1 MSLQENQDKALK
13 MFENILNRESLQS
26 NISLVALFVLFFET
40 LKDFMIDRPLG
51 FYCFDSSEMKDGK
64 FVYKEND
71 TYKHAVRGL
80 DPKRIF
86 HASVLWFQK
95 EGALSEDEVYI
106 IFQAEKRRND
116 FVHEFFNVLT
126 EGWKDEDTLLLG
138 EIISLYQ
145 RLDSWWVF
153 NIEFDGVEVPNP
165 ETVKQ
170 EDCYSLSAAILNVI
184 KDIVLGNDKPYSGW
198 MEQIREAVQ
207 RQRNRKVK
215 NE

>member
-40 LKDFMIDRPLG
+40 MKDFIIDRPRG
-51 FYCFDSSEMKDGK
+51 FFCLDSCEMKDGK
-64 FVYKEND
+64 FVYKENE
-71 TYKHAVRGL
+71 TYQRAVRDL

-86 HASVLWFQK
+86 HASVKWFQK

-116 FVHEFFNVLT
+116 FVHEFFNVLA
-126 EGWKDEDTLLLG
+126 EGWKDEDTILLG
-138 EIISLYQ
+138 KIISLYQ

-153 NIEFDGVEVPNP
+153 NIEIATDEVSGK
-165 ETVKQ
+165 EKITQ
-170 EDCYSLSAAILNVI
+170 GDCNSLSVLILNIV

-198 MEQIREAVQ
+198 MEQIRENVQ
-207 RQRNRKVK
+207 KQRKQK
-215 NE
+215 GEK